1 MFNLPDLI
9 YNICTYFTERSVVQ
23 VTAHDNI
30 MARKNFGP
38 NSFITPE
45 PVLMVAAY
53 DENGTPDI
61 MNAAWGGVSGAN
73 QISMCLSPGHKT
85 VKNILERKAFTVS
98 FATASTVVESDYV
111 GIVSANEVP
120 DKFARAG
127 FTATK
132 SEYVDAPL
140 VDQYPA
146 AIECE
151 LLSYDADTHLMI
163 GNIVNVSADESVLTD
178 GAIDLGKLQPITY
191 DGMNHNYNVIG
202 AVVGKAFADGA
213 KLK

>member
-1 MFNLPDLI
+1 
-9 YNICTYFTERSVVQ
+9 
-23 VTAHDNI
+23 
-30 MARKNFGP
+30 MARINFGP
-38 NSFITPE
+38 KSFITPE
-45 PVLMVAAY
+45 PVLMIAAY

-73 QISMCLSPGHKT
+73 QITMCLSPTHKT

-98 FATASTVVESDYV
+98 FATASTVTESDYV

-127 FTATK
+127 FTAAK
-132 SEYVDAPL
+132 SEFVDSPL

-146 AIECE
+146 SIECT
-151 LLSYDADTHLMI
+151 LVSYDADTHIMI
-163 GNIVNVSADESVLTD
+163 GNIVNVSADESVITD
-178 GAIDLGKLQPITY
+178 GSIDLAKLEPITY
-191 DGMNHNYNVIG
+191 DGLNHNYNVLG
-202 AVVGKAFADGA
+202 SVVGKAFADGE

>member
-1 MFNLPDLI
+1 MV
-9 YNICTYFTERSVVQ
+9 YNEKKRKERSAQ
-23 VTAHDNI
+23 RCIQT

-45 PVLMVAAY
+45 PVLMIAAY

-61 MNAAWGGVSGAN
+61 MNAAWGGISSAN
-73 QISMCLSPGHKT
+73 QISMCISPGHKT
-85 VKNILERKAFTVS
+85 VKNILVKKAFTVS
-98 FATASTVVESDYV
+98 FATLDKVVESDYV

-140 VDQYPA
+140 VDQYPVA
-146 AIECE
+146 LECE
-151 LLSYDADTHLMI
+151 FVEYQSNEYGVGVI
-163 GNIVNVSADESVLTD
+163 GRVVNVTADERVMTD
-178 GAIDLGKLQPITY
+178 GRVDMTKVDAIAFDPYTHGY
-191 DGMNHNYNVIG
+191 YRVSERVGEAFRDGL
-202 AVVGKAFADGA
+202 
-213 KLK
+213 KLKK

>member
-1 MFNLPDLI
+1 MPQ
-9 YNICTYFTERSVVQ
+9 Y
-23 VTAHDNI
+23 I
-30 MARKNFGP
+30 MARKNFGA

-45 PVLMVAAY
+45 PVLMIAAY

-73 QISMCLSPGHKT
+73 QISMCISPGHKT
-85 VKNILERKAFTVS
+85 VKNILVSKAFTVS
-98 FATASTVVESDYV
+98 FATADKVIESDYV

-120 DKFARAG
+120 DKFAKAG

-132 SEYVDAPL
+132 SEFVNAPL
-140 VDQYPA
+140 VDQYPL

-151 LLSYDADTHLMI
+151 MVSYDADSHIMI
-163 GNIVNVSADESVLTD
+163 GKIVNVSADESVLTD
-178 GAIDLGKLQPITY
+178 GAIDLAKVRPIIY
-191 DGMNHNYNVIG
+191 DGMNHNYNVMGEI
-202 AVVGKAFADGA
+202 VGKAFEDGK

>member
-1 MFNLPDLI
+1 MPQ
-9 YNICTYFTERSVVQ
+9 Y
-23 VTAHDNI
+23 I
-30 MARKNFGP
+30 MARKNFGA

-45 PVLMVAAY
+45 PVLMIAAY

-73 QISMCLSPGHKT
+73 QISMCISPGHKT
-85 VKNILERKAFTVS
+85 VKNILVSKAFTVS
-98 FATASTVVESDYV
+98 FATADKVIESDYV

-120 DKFARAG
+120 DKFAKAG

-132 SEYVDAPL
+132 SEFVNAPL
-140 VDQYPA
+140 VDQYPL

-151 LLSYDADTHLMI
+151 MVSYDADSHIMI
-163 GNIVNVSADESVLTD
+163 GKIVNVSAHESVLTD
-178 GAIDLGKLQPITY
+178 GAIDLAKVRPIIY
-191 DGMNHNYNVIG
+191 DGMNHNYNVMGEI
-202 AVVGKAFADGA
+202 VGKAFEDGK

>member
-1 MFNLPDLI
+1 
-9 YNICTYFTERSVVQ
+9 
-23 VTAHDNI
+23 

-45 PVLMVAAY
+45 PVLMIAAY

-61 MNAAWGGVSGAN
+61 MNAAWGGISGAN
-73 QISMCLSPGHKT
+73 QISMCISPGHKT
-85 VKNILERKAFTVS
+85 VKNILARKAFTVS
-98 FATASTVVESDYV
+98 FAGADKVVESDYV

-127 FTATK
+127 FTETK
-132 SEYVDAPL
+132 SEFVDAPL
-140 VDQYPA
+140 VDQYPL

-151 LLSYDADTHLMI
+151 MVSYDEDTHLMV
-163 GNIVNVSADESVLTD
+163 GKIVNVSADESVLTD
-178 GAIDLGKLQPITY
+178 GAIDLAKVRPIIY
-191 DGMNHNYNVIG
+191 DGMNHNYNVLGEI
-202 AVVGKAFADGA
+202 VGKAFEDGK